1 MARLLFY
8 FDFATW
14 RRMLRLA
21 WQEQN
26 PRNRRALL
34 RTLLVTVPIVSSF
47 HALCFLLDG
56 LFPSLW
62 QTRVEKPVFII
73 GHARSGTTLLHRLM
87 SRDEERFSAFLLY
100 ELFFPSLLQKKL
112 IRAGARFDRR
122 FLGGVLERRVR
133 AWEERRFGPTQ
144 HIHPQSLTEPEEDDG
159 VLTFSCASG
168 SWIVRLPYMGLLDFY
183 YVDRWPERKRRRMLG
198 FYKECVRRQ
207 LALNGPAKQHLS
219 KNPTFAGRVE
229 GILETF
235 PDARIVVP
243 YRNPYETVPSL
254 LKLMQVSWRMRKWS
268 DAEMA
273 RSLHIL
279 AEQSYD
285 TYQYPLEVL
294 ARHPETP
301 RAIVDYAELVAE
313 PQKVIERVYAELGM
327 SVTPEYHE
335 VLAAAQRRA
344 EKAHETTHRYSLE
357 EFGLRG
363 DEMRARLAELFARF
377 HWDES
382 APGAGEGVSDGR

>member
-1 MARLLFY
+1 MLFY

-14 RRMLRLA
+14 RRMLGLA
-21 WQEQN
+21 WQEKN

-34 RTLLVTVPIVSSF
+34 RTLLVTVPCVASF
-47 HALCFLLDG
+47 HALCFFLDPI

-62 QTRVEKPVFII
+62 RTRVEKPVFII

-112 IRAGARFDRR
+112 IRLGARLDAR
-122 FLGGVLERRVR
+122 FLGGALERRVR

-144 HIHPQSLTEPEEDDG
+144 HIHFQSLTEPEEDDG

-183 YVDRWPERKRRRMLG
+183 YVDRWPEKKRRRTLR

-207 LALNGPAKQHLS
+207 IHLNGRGKQHLS

-229 GILETF
+229 AILETF

-254 LKLMQVSWRMRKWS
+254 LKLMQTSWRMRKWS

-273 RSLHIL
+273 RSLRIL
-279 AEQSYD
+279 ADQSFD

-313 PQKVIERVYAELGM
+313 PQKTVERVYAELGM
-327 SVTPEYHE
+327 PISPAYAET
-335 VLAAAQRRA
+335 LAAAQRKA
-344 EKAHETTHRYSLE
+344 ATAHETTHRYSLE
-357 EFGLRG
+357 EFGLRA
-363 DEMRARLAELFARF
+363 DEFRTRMADLFARF
-377 HWDES
+377 HWDEV
-382 APGAGEGVSDGR
+382 APDAAPPEARRHA